1 MLLEYISSNYIC
13 TIKTQLNKYKFT
25 IITKNYSMT
34 FTIII
39 RSIIIY
45 VIVLFLIRIMG
56 KRQIGEMQ
64 PFELVI
70 TLVIADLATIPMA
83 EPSIPLIH
91 GIIPLIALAC
101 LHFLLSLACRKSLWI
116 RKVINGR
123 PIILISPDGIDLK
136 ALKNLNMN
144 FNDLQESLRTCNY
157 FNLEEVL
164 YAILQTNG
172 SLTVIPRSAY
182 APLTASDVGIQKS
195 EASLPIIIISKGKL
209 LKNNSSMANID
220 EEFIAKSIKNTNAKS
235 IKNIVLATINQQG
248 KMYIQPYNGKFE
260 TIETNYRGDNKW

>member
-1 MLLEYISSNYIC
+1 
-13 TIKTQLNKYKFT
+13 
-25 IITKNYSMT
+25 MT

-39 RSIIIY
+39 RSVFIY
-45 VIVLFLIRIMG
+45 TIVLFLIRIMG

-83 EPSIPLIH
+83 EPAIPLIH
-91 GIIPLIALAC
+91 GIIPLLALTC
-101 LHFLLSLACRKSLWI
+101 LHHLLSLLSRKSIWF
-116 RKVINGR
+116 RKVINGK
-123 PIILISPDGIDLK
+123 PIILISPDGVDFK
-136 ALKNLNMN
+136 ALQKLNMN

-172 SLTVIPRSAY
+172 SLTVVPRAGN
-182 APLTASDVGIQKS
+182 APLTANDMGIKKD

-209 LKNNSSMANID
+209 MKENATIANIS
-220 EEFIAKSIKNTNAKS
+220 EQLITKELQKSKFSSIKD
-235 IKNIVLATINQQG
+235 IIFATINQHG
-248 KMYIQPYNGKFE
+248 KMYVQPYQGAFKV
-260 TIETNYRGDNKW
+260 IETEYRGDGKW

>member
-1 MLLEYISSNYIC
+1 
-13 TIKTQLNKYKFT
+13 
-25 IITKNYSMT
+25 MT

-45 VIVLFLIRIMG
+45 SIVLFLIRTMG

-83 EPSIPLIH
+83 EPAIPLIH

-101 LHFLLSLACRKSLWI
+101 LHFLLSLLSRKSLWF
-116 RKVINGR
+116 RKVLNGR
-123 PIILISPDGIDLK
+123 PIILISPDGVDLK

-144 FNDLQESLRTCNY
+144 FNDLQESLRTCNF

-172 SLTVIPRSAY
+172 SLTVIPRAEY
-182 APLTASDVGIQKS
+182 APLTAKDMGIKKEES
-195 EASLPIIIISKGKL
+195 CLPIMIISKGKI
-209 LKNNSSMANID
+209 LKNNAEMADISVNFL
-220 EEFIAKSIKNTNAKS
+220 ENSLQKTKAKTIAQVMI
-235 IKNIVLATINQQG
+235 ATINQDG
-248 KMYIQPYNGKFE
+248 KMYVQPYDGPFE
-260 TIETNYRGDNKW
+260 IIQTDYKGEDKW